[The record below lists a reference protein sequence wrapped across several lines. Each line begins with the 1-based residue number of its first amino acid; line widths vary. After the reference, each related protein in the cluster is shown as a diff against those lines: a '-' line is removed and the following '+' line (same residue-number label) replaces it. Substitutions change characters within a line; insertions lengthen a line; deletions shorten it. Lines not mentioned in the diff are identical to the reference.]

1 MEGNFESEDSSL
13 GPGSVSGIPST
24 SSMNNF
30 SPSEPEMNLMDDVH
44 SDASMDHRITPAPPA
59 IIKQEPNPEPNRP
72 QVARQL
78 VFTDNSQTGTPN
90 RGMVIKESALNEVIA
105 QASKLGN
112 NAAVLMP
119 GNYLLPVNL
128 LKSGRQ
134 IAILTSAN
142 GSKILAAL
150 PGTSS
155 DTKGSAQLL
164 SPVKQEQ
171 LTVQDIKRLATEQIN
186 KSVAA
191 GNSAGKTEG
200 QQVFCLRTVSN
211 NATQLILSPNSNAE
225 NKLSNPVFFQRNDS
239 STSSQTET
247 PHMNTSTAII
257 ISSPKGKKRYL
268 VNDPE
273 ILMKLSKSGGSD
285 LTGIDLKKLIEIQ
298 ETPLSTTTTTSNTIN
313 SNLESGGSS
322 QQNKPHQVFV
332 ITNSAGTLDGERDLN
347 LPEGAKVLHMH
358 KHITS
363 NGGVELEI
371 DRDREPNVIQHHNT
385 AKIVF
390 SDRRIADLSHRN
402 LHHQQAALER
412 ELRLQKSLSEE
423 CEDLGV
429 DEPENLFP
437 EADLLFDNLDPSSQ
451 ENPMVDTPKTD
462 KLTPIFFSDELRRKR
477 TSSNSPL
484 ILKPDSKSG
493 ILKLGESEI
502 KIETNDSLSNF
513 GQMYNEDSNL
523 GASTEVK
530 THQEDEK
537 PKDLY
542 EFNVDEK
549 SSDENTDTEYNRF
562 LHKKLGRLNKQ
573 QPLFSYK
580 RKRSIPTQNPI
591 HYVSPSTNK
600 KSKIADS
607 DHESPNSDND
617 DMITIIDHHSNAGS
631 TDIEDCI
638 ETSVV
643 QNVGDTLVISTE
655 NKLSDS
661 PHTRRSSTRGHVKK
675 NCRCCQPK
683 KGGINHEH
691 LSPIKKSP
699 SPVMTRKLRASIGS
713 PSESSTYSSSS
724 PSTSNSITLNNPQEN
739 GKRERTS
746 RIITSS
752 PQTRQASK
760 LSKRR

>member
-1 MEGNFESEDSSL
+1 
-13 GPGSVSGIPST
+13 
-24 SSMNNF
+24 MNNF
-30 SPSEPEMNLMDDVH
+30 SPSEPEMNLMDDGH
-44 SDASMDHRITPAPPA
+44 SDASMDHRITPKPPA
-59 IIKQEPNPEPNRP
+59 VIKQEPEPNRP
-72 QVARQL
+72 QVSRQL
-78 VFTDNSQTGTPN
+78 VFTDNSQTGNTN

-150 PGTSS
+150 PGTSTDS
-155 DTKGSAQLL
+155 SNKGTAQLL

-171 LTVQDIKRLATEQIN
+171 LTIQDIKRLATEQLN
-186 KSVAA
+186 KLVTA
-191 GNSAGKTEG
+191 GNSGKTEG
-200 QQVFCLRTVSN
+200 QQVFCLRTN
-211 NATQLILSPNSNAE
+211 NATQLILSPNSE
-225 NKLSNPVFFQRNDS
+225 NKQSNPVFFQRNDTS
-239 STSSQTET
+239 SSSQTET
-247 PHMNTSTAII
+247 QHQNTSTAII

-273 ILMKLSKSGGSD
+273 ILMKLTKSGGTD

-298 ETPLSTTTTTSNTIN
+298 DTPMLTTTTTPNTIN
-313 SNLESGGSS
+313 SNQESGSS
-322 QQNKPHQVFV
+322 GLQNKPHQVFV
-332 ITNSAGTLDGERDLN
+332 ITNSAGTLDGERELN

-371 DRDREPNVIQHHNT
+371 DRDREPNVIQPNP

-437 EADLLFDNLDPSSQ
+437 EADLLFDALDPSSQ

-462 KLTPIFFSDELRRKR
+462 KLTPIFFAEELRRKR
-477 TSSNSPL
+477 TLSNSPL
-484 ILKPDSKSG
+484 IIKQESKCG
-493 ILKLGESEI
+493 IIKLADSEI
-502 KIETNDSLSNF
+502 KTEMNDSLSNF

-530 THQEDEK
+530 TEDEK

-542 EFNVDEK
+542 EFHVDEK

-562 LHKKLGRLNKQ
+562 LHKKLGRLNNQ

-591 HYVSPSTNK
+591 HYVSTSSNK
-600 KSKIADS
+600 KSKITPDS
-607 DHESPNSDND
+607 DHDSPNSDND
-617 DMITIIDHHSNAGS
+617 DMITIIDHHSNADS

-655 NKLSDS
+655 NKLNDN
-661 PHTRRSSTRGHVKK
+661 PNTRRSSTRGHVKK

-683 KGGINHEH
+683 KGGGNPMNHHEH
-691 LSPIKKSP
+691 LSPIKKSSP

-724 PSTSNSITLNNPQEN
+724 PSTSNSITINNPQEN

-746 RIITSS
+746 RMITSS